1 VIRLNSP
8 LVFIVLLAAGLC
20 LAGCHG
26 HRGQADVK
34 HFQIRGVV
42 VSSDAKAG
50 TVTLQAEI
58 PGYMSSMAM
67 PYTLKQPK
75 MAAELHPGETITAKL
90 TASPTEDVLDDVKVV
105 GQPRAGSPA
114 Q

>member
-1 VIRLNSP
+1 M
-8 LVFIVLLAAGLC
+8 
-20 LAGCHG
+20 
-26 HRGQADVK
+26 K

-75 MAAELHPGETITAKL
+75 IAAELHPGETITAKL
-90 TASPTEDVLDDVKVV
+90 TASPSADVLEDVKVV
-105 GQPRAGSPA
+105 EQGKAGSRA
-114 Q
+114 H